1 MRGPTVEISCKV
13 AQIREKAIAVEDGT
27 MGEWT
32 NETTG
37 VVKNRPRWYWLPKS
51 QIEIEPPTYDVGTM
65 VVVTMEERLAIEKEL
80 V

>member
-13 AQIREKAIAVEDGT
+13 AQVREKAIAVEDGT

-37 VVKNRPRWYWLPKS
+37 VVKSRPKWFWLPKS
-51 QIEIEPPTYDVGTM
+51 QIEVEPPTYDVGTM
-65 VVVTMEERLAIEKEL
+65 VVVTLSESMATEKGL
-80 V
+80 C